1 MKARWILFFLA
12 VVSPF
17 MARCCNQDSITV
29 DGVPLALGLEVRTS
43 PEQEESSRPSVK
55 SGVLKPT
62 IITGIAVTG
71 WHQIAD
77 AAGSSLAQFSGASV
91 QPALSASM
99 GSIWRTESKQWKL
112 EAQWGRFR
120 CLTLDILNIDDSA
133 FALAPDGQGGVEQW
147 VQRTYDLGVELDTL
161 PLGLEARAMQMAS
174 VSLSMGSRA
183 DGRGRKKWGCWGGLQ
198 AKWSRLLRSETEV
211 ERISGNGLPM
221 GEDVLGSSRLDWVPI
236 QTWTLGAHG
245 AIERHLNPRWSA
257 LLCGEWN
264 SGLRSHWALSL
275 GVSHRW
281 VH

>member
-29 DGVPLALGLEVRTS
+29 DGIPLALGLEVRTS

-147 VQRTYDLGVELDTL
+147 V
-161 PLGLEARAMQMAS
+161 
-174 VSLSMGSRA
+174 
-183 DGRGRKKWGCWGGLQ
+183 
-198 AKWSRLLRSETEV
+198 
-211 ERISGNGLPM
+211 
-221 GEDVLGSSRLDWVPI
+221 
-236 QTWTLGAHG
+236 
-245 AIERHLNPRWSA
+245 
-257 LLCGEWN
+257 
-264 SGLRSHWALSL
+264 
-275 GVSHRW
+275 
-281 VH
+281 